1 MAPGGAPAAQRKA
14 CPFSLLF
21 GSVTRPCTS
30 PRFGHAMQSL
40 LHLLSAA
47 IGIYI
52 WIILIQVI
60 LSWLIAFKVINMSNQ
75 FVYMISNTFYRLTE
89 PALQPIR
96 RFMPNLGGVDISP
109 VILILLLYF
118 VQNLLH
124 EYWPR

>member
-1 MAPGGAPAAQRKA
+1 
-14 CPFSLLF
+14 
-21 GSVTRPCTS
+21 
-30 PRFGHAMQSL
+30 MQSL
-40 LHLLSAA
+40 LHLISAV

-52 WIILIQVI
+52 WVIFIQVI
-60 LSWLIAFKVINMSNQ
+60 LSWLIAFKVINLQNQ
-75 FVYMISNTFYRLTE
+75 FVYTLSNVFYRLTE

-124 EYWPR
+124 EYWPT

>member
-1 MAPGGAPAAQRKA
+1 
-14 CPFSLLF
+14 
-21 GSVTRPCTS
+21 
-30 PRFGHAMQSL
+30 MQSL

-124 EYWPR
+124 EEKYKYLRQNIGLIFYLMPHLKCNLLGSDSAAQYLVQY